1 MGLLDDFKKA
11 IPDDLKDKARDA
23 AQSAKT
29 AAVEA
34 GEVVQGAADVASD
47 AFDKG
52 EQSFR
57 QARAEGSGLTD
68 AAKEAGRG
76 AIAPADPGAEAAADA
91 DRSEEPPA

>member
-1 MGLLDDFKKA
+1 MGFLDDIRQA
-11 IPDDLKDKARDA
+11 IPEDLKDKARDA

-34 GEVVQGAADVASD
+34 GEVVQGAADAASD

-52 EQSFR
+52 EASFR

-76 AIAPADPGAEAAADA
+76 AIAPATPRDDAVADA
-91 DRSEEPPA
+91 PDSPPA